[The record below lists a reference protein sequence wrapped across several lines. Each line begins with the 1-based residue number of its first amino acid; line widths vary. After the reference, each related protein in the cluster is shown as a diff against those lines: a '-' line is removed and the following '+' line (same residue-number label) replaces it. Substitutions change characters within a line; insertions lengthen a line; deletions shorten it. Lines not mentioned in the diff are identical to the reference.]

1 MWLEACIKRSIN
13 FYKSCHNSFFV
24 KSAIFKLAQ
33 RLQKFGLFEGK
44 FVCQDRSEIAQS
56 GHADRDTQNVSLT
69 LCDCSW
75 FISRHCQIYHMRRW
89 HLRLIVLLNNFY
101 PSFKQVTLVQ
111 SHITSEGVN
120 QVKFLT
126 SDMNSGTFQH
136 LDDDDDD
143 LSSNGVD
150 VLRDDVSKSTHF
162 NGSRSSRLLKSLQTT
177 FERHFKNTLLCD
189 YNDIIFK

>member
-101 PSFKQVTLVQ
+101 PSFKINYNSLTKRINQTPKTLKDLKEKSKTTIKSNNMMWLVNFL
-111 SHITSEGVN
+111 ILYFLNTSN
-120 QVKFLT
+120 FL
-126 SDMNSGTFQH
+126 F
-136 LDDDDDD
+136 
-143 LSSNGVD
+143 
-150 VLRDDVSKSTHF
+150 
-162 NGSRSSRLLKSLQTT
+162 
-177 FERHFKNTLLCD
+177 
-189 YNDIIFK
+189 